1 MQKEE
6 HERKLRRRAR
16 RSKSLGRHRPS

>member
-16 RSKSLGRHRPS
+16 RSKSLGWHRPS